1 MRISSTSTT
10 CVPTQ
15 TTYHTLRSLGIHYLL
30 RLILISNSGISP
42 RANHSLHTNTPMTNF
57 DNNYN
62 ADLLDARADMAYQQ
76 EQAMREEYELNP
88 EEQEMYDDQT

>member
-1 MRISSTSTT
+1 
-10 CVPTQ
+10 
-15 TTYHTLRSLGIHYLL
+15 
-30 RLILISNSGISP
+30 
-42 RANHSLHTNTPMTNF
+42 MTNL

-62 ADLLDARADMAYQQ
+62 ADLLDAMADMAYQQ